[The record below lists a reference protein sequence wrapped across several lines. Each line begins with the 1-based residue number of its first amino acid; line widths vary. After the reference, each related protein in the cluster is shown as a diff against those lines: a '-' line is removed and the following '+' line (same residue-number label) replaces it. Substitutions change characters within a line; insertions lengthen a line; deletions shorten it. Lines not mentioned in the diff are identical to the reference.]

1 VESHSSKLDEV
12 EDRLSGLKDKI
23 DIKEQKNS
31 YSNNLRAVK
40 GLCKNSATPLK
51 YQT

>member
-23 DIKEQKNS
+23 DIKEKNRRT
-31 YSNNLRAVK
+31 LIP
-40 GLCKNSATPLK
+40 T
-51 YQT
+51 T